1 MLYGDYVLIGLGTFL
16 CFMAYFIGTRPTVTP
31 EEQDRLIEFGHK

>member
-1 MLYGDYVLIGLGTFL
+1 MLANALVFGFGSLIAALF
-16 CFMAYFIGTRPTVTP
+16 YWVGTRPTVTP